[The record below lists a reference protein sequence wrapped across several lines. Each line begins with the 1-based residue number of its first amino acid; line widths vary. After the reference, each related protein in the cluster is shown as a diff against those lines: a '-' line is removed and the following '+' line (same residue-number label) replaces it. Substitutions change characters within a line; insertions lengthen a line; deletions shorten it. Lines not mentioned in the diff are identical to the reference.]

1 MESDTNSDSED
12 GDLVRNLN
20 EADDLNVDSLHLSEQ
35 VVYPLA
41 FVVIQDILAMGNGV
55 CYLFICFI
63 LMTLVRRSEV
73 QVKKYKTIVAQQDN
87 TITNRLIC

>member
-1 MESDTNSDSED
+1 VESDTNSDSED

-41 FVVIQDILAMGNGV
+41 FYCHTRYTGYGKWCVLVH
-55 CYLFICFI
+55 LFYFDEF
-63 LMTLVRRSEV
+63 S
-73 QVKKYKTIVAQQDN
+73 
-87 TITNRLIC
+87 